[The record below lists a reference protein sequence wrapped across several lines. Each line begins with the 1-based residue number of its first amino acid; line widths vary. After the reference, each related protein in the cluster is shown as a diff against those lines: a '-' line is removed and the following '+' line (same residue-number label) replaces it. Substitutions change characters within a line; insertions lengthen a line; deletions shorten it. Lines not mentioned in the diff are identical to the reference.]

1 MDAAAEE
8 DAADEA
14 LLLPAAP
21 FPPAALLP
29 PLAAVAVD
37 AAAVAVTVTVL
48 AACYDG
54 STRQKLENTTNR
66 DQHVPH
72 IARCCYRP

>member
-14 LLLPAAP
+14 LLLFPAAP
-21 FPPAALLP
+21 FPPEAALLP

-48 AACYDG
+48 AA
-54 STRQKLENTTNR
+54 
-66 DQHVPH
+66 
-72 IARCCYRP
+72 